1 MNFYEKMDKGYEN
14 EKFAGMRIKMS
25 VAKRFRKFSKKFSKS
40 QSMTLLDMIYFF
52 EVNEVSPNDRL
63 GETISSLKYQ
73 IKKRFN
79 AVVAIIKDIEKT
91 HHKPTTAILQTLFEE
106 TSNIEKEEETI
117 DFDTPTLIT
126 ENEELTYYRNE
137 YYTNQENYNA
147 LKYDIE
153 DIIKKTKYIKSSF
166 GAGHFRLQITEEE
179 FEELKQK
186 LKDVHHHNTTEIRR

>member
-1 MNFYEKMDKGYEN
+1 MDKGYEN

-25 VAKRFRKFSKKFSKS
+25 VAKRFRKFCKKFSKS
-40 QSMTLLDMIYFF
+40 QSMTLLDMIDFF

-63 GETISSLKYQ
+63 GETIASLKYQ

-79 AVVAIIKDIEKT
+79 SVVAIIKNIEKI

-106 TSNIEKEEETI
+106 TSNIEKEEETF
-117 DFDTPTLIT
+117 DFETPTLIT
-126 ENEELTYYRNE
+126 ENEELIYYRNE

-147 LKYDIE
+147 LKYDVE

-166 GAGHFRLQITEEE
+166 GTGHFRLEITKEELE
-179 FEELKQK
+179 QLKQK
-186 LKDVHHHNTTEIRR
+186 LKDVHHHNTTEARR

>member
-1 MNFYEKMDKGYEN
+1 MDEGYEK
-14 EKFAGMRIKMS
+14 EKFETFKLKAS
-25 VAKRFRKFSKKFSKS
+25 VAKKFRMFSKKSMKS
-40 QSMTLLDMIYFF
+40 QSMTLLDMIDFF

-63 GETISSLKYQ
+63 GETIASLKYQ

-79 AVVAIIKDIEKT
+79 AVVAIIKNIEKT

-106 TSNIEKEEETI
+106 TSNIEKEEETY
-117 DFDTPTLIT
+117 DFETPTLIT

-147 LKYDIE
+147 LKYDVE
-153 DIIKKTKYIKSSF
+153 DIIKKIRHIKSNF
-166 GAGHFRLQITEEE
+166 GAGHFRLEITKEE
-179 FEELKQK
+179 FELLKNK

>member
-1 MNFYEKMDKGYEN
+1 MDKGYEK
-14 EKFAGMRIKMS
+14 ERFETFKLKIS
-25 VAKRFRKFSKKFSKS
+25 VAKKFRKFCKQNAKS
-40 QSMTLLDMIYFF
+40 QSMTLLDMIDFF
-52 EVNEVSPNDRL
+52 EINEVSPNDRL
-63 GETISSLKYQ
+63 GETITSLKYQ

-106 TSNIEKEEETI
+106 TSNIEKEEETY
-117 DFDTPTLIT
+117 DFETQTLIT

-147 LKYDIE
+147 LKYDVE

-166 GAGHFRLQITEEE
+166 GTGRFRLEIAKEE
-179 FEELKQK
+179 FEQLKQK
-186 LKDVHHHNTTEIRR
+186 LKDVHHHNTAETRR